1 MTVSMFEIRFSDIL
15 GMTLYILIYLNF
27 TVREG
32 NQSDDDYMKPKQ
44 KKQKLEDGKY
54 MVCSSSSFMRQKT
67 WHVLIIIKDVL
78 KCPNTTITIL
88 TAKTLVFEGTGT
100 VVSRKYTPPCT

>member
-27 TVREG
+27 TAREG
-32 NQSDDDYMKPKQ
+32 NQSDDDYVKPKQ
-44 KKQKLEDGKY
+44 KKQKHEDGKY

-100 VVSRKYTPPCT
+100 VVSRKYTPPCA